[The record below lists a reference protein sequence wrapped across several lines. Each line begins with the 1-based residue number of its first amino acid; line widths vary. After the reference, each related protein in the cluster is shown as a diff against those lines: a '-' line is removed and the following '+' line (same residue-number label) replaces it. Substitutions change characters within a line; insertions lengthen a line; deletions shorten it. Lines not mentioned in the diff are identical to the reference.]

1 MVAQNKVI
9 PLRPNLDLDV
19 YIFVLFNE
27 NMKPGPTSER
37 NFGLFQPNG
46 ITVYSIQVVCG
57 VDSSSA
63 VERYNQIGLM
73 LILCLASIALL

>member
-1 MVAQNKVI
+1 MVAQNKVT
-9 PLRPNLDLDV
+9 PLRPNSDLDV

-46 ITVYSIQVVCG
+46 MPVYSIRVVCG

-63 VERYNQIGLM
+63 VE
-73 LILCLASIALL
+73 